1 MRRDGVNFT
10 GGEVD
15 CREANPFVAA
25 GSAELVLS
33 NSSVPFHVL
42 WLKKKTYWSMSN
54 LQNQWKGEKKKK
66 KKNEERD

>member
-1 MRRDGVNFT
+1 MWRDGVNFT
-10 GGEVD
+10 GGELD

-42 WLKKKTYWSMSN
+42 
-54 LQNQWKGEKKKK
+54 
-66 KKNEERD
+66 